1 MAAWLFEV
9 DVDCELL
16 PPVRPEVD
24 AWLLLVP
31 ERAEAPLLLLELLV
45 PLLPLPAARAM
56 AAAPADDTALA
67 ELAGAVAP
75 ALPPLF
81 DLAVALAVGF

>member
-1 MAAWLFEV
+1 MAAWLCEV
-9 DVDCELL
+9 DEDCELL

-31 ERAEAPLLLLELLV
+31 ERGEAPLLLV

-67 ELAGAVAP
+67 ELAGVVAP

-81 DLAVALAVGF
+81 DLGVALAVGF